1 MIAIIGTRHR
11 LLTQIIKRSDLR
23 EVNTIEDFVA
33 YRGDVP
39 HTGGSDSTECVIVLS
54 GTGPERSVK
63 AVKWLIDGFA
73 PKLVVSAGYSGCVSE
88 DSVPG
93 EVLVASRCALL
104 EGPPVQWT
112 VRDSETFELAD
123 GATGVARRAV
133 EAGGLDYQIGPM
145 VTIESVVRTVEM
157 KKWLWENFAAHAIDR
172 EAHHI
177 AKVCNSHPDIQ
188 LLIARCG
195 IDAGG
200 LVSRFLVERVSKN
213 PKAGVVLPAVL
224 HLGAHP
230 THLTDLRQLLR
241 NSNMGREAMT
251 SFIHLFLREWAADRS
266 SNSIGSAT

>member
-11 LLTQIIKRSDLR
+11 LLTQIIKRSELR
-23 EVNTIEDFVA
+23 EVDSIEDFVA

-39 HTGGSDSTECVIVLS
+39 HAGGSDSTECVIVLS

-63 AVKWLIDGFA
+63 AAKWLFDEFA
-73 PKLVVSAGYSGCVSE
+73 PELVISAGYSGGVSE

-112 VRDSETFELAD
+112 VRDSETFKLPD
-123 GATGVARRAV
+123 GARGVARRAV

-157 KKWLWENFAAHAIDR
+157 KKWLWENFDAHAIDR

-177 AKVCNSHPDIQ
+177 AKVCDSLSDIE
-188 LLIARCG
+188 LLVVRCG

-200 LVSRFLVERVSKN
+200 LVSRFLVERINES
-213 PKAGVVLPAVL
+213 PKAGVALPALL

-230 THLTDLRQLLR
+230 THLTDLRQLSR

-251 SFIHLFLREWAADRS
+251 SFIHLFLRERAADRS
-266 SNSIGSAT
+266 SNSNGSAT